1 MLALFFALGSGVT
14 IVLSRSLNGCLSKHT
29 DAYNGTFYNFL
40 TGLITSA
47 LLLLIVSLFHAPLS
61 FTFKTSN
68 LYMYL
73 GGLIGVANVMLLNI
87 VVPKISPVLLTLIS
101 FITQLISSMIL
112 DACILQIF
120 SLTKCLG
127 CFLIIIGLII
137 YQINLPSLISLKKS
151 NPLLHKR
158 SEI

>member
-14 IVLSRSLNGCLSKHT
+14 IVLSRSLNGCLSKHM

-47 LLLLIVSLFHAPLS
+47 FLLLIVSLFHAPLS

-87 VVPKISPVLLTLIS
+87 VVPKDDTVPN
-101 FITQLISSMIL
+101 
-112 DACILQIF
+112 DD
-120 SLTKCLG
+120 
-127 CFLIIIGLII
+127 
-137 YQINLPSLISLKKS
+137 
-151 NPLLHKR
+151 
-158 SEI
+158 